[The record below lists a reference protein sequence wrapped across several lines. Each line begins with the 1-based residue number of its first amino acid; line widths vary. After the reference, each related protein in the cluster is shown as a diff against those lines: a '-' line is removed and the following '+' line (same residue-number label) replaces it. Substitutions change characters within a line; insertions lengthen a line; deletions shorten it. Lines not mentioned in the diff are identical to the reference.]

1 MKVVVCEKC
10 FNIPKIIIKNKNE
23 IQLECQT
30 CKSINLSPI
39 DYFNRYININEKD
52 DLYSLPYCNFKEHN
66 EKAILYCFKC
76 NKYLC
81 NDCLRYHNAI
91 FKEKGHITIKQKI
104 NHKYFCENEGHEE
117 NILNRFCTKCNKYLC
132 CDCKCEHNGNDIYN
146 FNNID
151 NDINIIKNNILKC
164 QEIIKNEEIYCNNF
178 IKKLQNKIKLLTNL
192 FNDYKKRN
200 NDLISFYTLII
211 DNYEQIRNLKNYNL
225 RNNIFLN
232 NNFDLRNS
240 LIYKDECLISNFNR
254 LSEFYRNTNH
264 IKTQEFIDYY
274 ITPKY
279 CKEEIKKA
287 IFLNSNI
294 SVFMFE
300 RAKYLL
306 FKYKNKNNENRIIK
320 MYYDYFIKNIYPL
333 NNDKLILLDEKNKL
347 TIAKITVDDL
357 LNSSTLLSYEN
368 IQFAITDIFNK
379 ENFFTVNTEKSKF
392 FILKYNI
399 LDGNKNDKKIY
410 ENSRENVDN
419 MYLII
424 KENKIINDGLFEC
437 VKKIIND
444 SNINQQEKENLNL
457 IFN

>member
-81 NDCLRYHNAI
+81 NDCLRNHNAI

-225 RNNIFLN
+225 RNNIFIN

-279 CKEEIKKA
+279 CNEEIKKA
-287 IFLNSNI
+287 IFLIQIYLSLCLKELNI
-294 SVFMFE
+294 FF
-300 RAKYLL
+300 L
-306 FKYKNKNNENRIIK
+306 NIK
-320 MYYDYFIKNIYPL
+320 IRTMKIKL
-333 NNDKLILLDEKNKL
+333 
-347 TIAKITVDDL
+347 
-357 LNSSTLLSYEN
+357 
-368 IQFAITDIFNK
+368 
-379 ENFFTVNTEKSKF
+379 
-392 FILKYNI
+392 
-399 LDGNKNDKKIY
+399 
-410 ENSRENVDN
+410 
-419 MYLII
+419 
-424 KENKIINDGLFEC
+424 
-437 VKKIIND
+437 
-444 SNINQQEKENLNL
+444 
-457 IFN
+457 